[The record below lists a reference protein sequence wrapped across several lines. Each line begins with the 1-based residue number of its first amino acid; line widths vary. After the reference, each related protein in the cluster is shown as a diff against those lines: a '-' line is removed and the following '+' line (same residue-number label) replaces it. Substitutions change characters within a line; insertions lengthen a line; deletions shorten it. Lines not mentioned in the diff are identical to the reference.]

1 MKIKIIAIGQKM
13 PSWVYEA
20 CDEYHRR
27 FPRHF
32 IVEIIEIPALP
43 RHDKSDLQKIKNQEG
58 ERLLNACAPDDKIIT
73 LDLGGKPWRT
83 DEVAQQLARWQND
96 GRDIALLI
104 GGPEGLSDACKRRAE
119 QSWCLSPLTLPHPLV
134 RVVLLEC
141 LYRAWSINNNHPYH
155 R

>member
-32 IVEIIEIPALP
+32 IVEIIEIPASK
-43 RHDKSDLQKIKNQEG
+43 RSEKSDLNKIKIQEG
-58 ERLLNACAPDDKIIT
+58 EQLLNACSPQDHIIA
-73 LDLGGKPWRT
+73 LDLAGKNWSS
-83 DEVAQQLARWQND
+83 EQVAAQIERWQHD

-104 GGPEGLSDACKRRAE
+104 GGPEGLSDECKRRAA

-134 RVVLLEC
+134 RVLLMEC
-141 LYRAWSINNNHPYH
+141 LYRAWSINNHLPYH